1 MFSARSVFAV
11 WLTLCEALCFFFSVG
26 YKSELQPVKP
36 VIVPE
41 CVAHAKIVRN
51 SVQCE
56 TH

>member
-11 WLTLCEALCFFFSVG
+11 CLTLCEALRFFSVG

-36 VIVPE
+36 VVVPE
-41 CVAHAKIVRN
+41 CVAHTKIVRN